1 MRHPKQHRAQ
11 NTLLANGGSLAKMN
25 YFTERGTHLML
36 GAVLNHSAFLV
47 VNLAAFVCVCA

>member
-11 NTLLANGGSLAKMN
+11 NTLLTNGGSLAKMN